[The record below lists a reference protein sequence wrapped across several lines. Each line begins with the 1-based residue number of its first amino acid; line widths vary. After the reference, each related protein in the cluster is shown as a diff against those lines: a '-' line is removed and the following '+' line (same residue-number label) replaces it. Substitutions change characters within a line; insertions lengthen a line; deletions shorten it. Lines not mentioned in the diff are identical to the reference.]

1 MSENKP
7 IQLGLCCLNITMR
20 NKRPTIFASRSC
32 TMGTIAKSGL
42 KIAVDRARMNLDDIL
57 TLMHW
62 NEANGIKVF
71 RLTSNIFAH
80 LSNPKIGPYSID
92 FAKPKFKEIGELAK
106 KYNQRLTFHPGQY
119 DVLGT
124 PDPRVLKN
132 TLLDL
137 KVHADILDLIGCNQD
152 SVMVIH
158 GGGFYGDKP
167 ATIERWVK
175 NYKEADPVIS
185 NRLVLENCE
194 KCFSIKDCLIISEKS
209 GVPVVFDTHHFE

>member
-62 NEANGIKVF
+62 NEENGIKVF

-80 LSNPKIGPYSID
+80 ISIPEIGP
-92 FAKPKFKEIGELAK
+92 
-106 KYNQRLTFHPGQY
+106 
-119 DVLGT
+119 
-124 PDPRVLKN
+124 
-132 TLLDL
+132 
-137 KVHADILDLIGCNQD
+137 
-152 SVMVIH
+152 
-158 GGGFYGDKP
+158 
-167 ATIERWVK
+167 
-175 NYKEADPVIS
+175 
-185 NRLVLENCE
+185 
-194 KCFSIKDCLIISEKS
+194 
-209 GVPVVFDTHHFE
+209 